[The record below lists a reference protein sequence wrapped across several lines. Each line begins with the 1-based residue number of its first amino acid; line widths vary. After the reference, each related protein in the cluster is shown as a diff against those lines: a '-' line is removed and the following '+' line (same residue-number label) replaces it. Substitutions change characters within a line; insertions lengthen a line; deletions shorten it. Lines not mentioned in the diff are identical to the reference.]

1 MQVPNIGAD
10 DYVIEARIGV
20 SECIRPYL
28 NVDRRAHARQTF
40 PVLCSQHAPTMRLT
54 RFLSLW
60 CDLAV
65 RKSALY
71 LVHGPDNC
79 NSFSRQVYLDYSAN
93 I

>member
-1 MQVPNIGAD
+1 
-10 DYVIEARIGV
+10 
-20 SECIRPYL
+20 
-28 NVDRRAHARQTF
+28 
-40 PVLCSQHAPTMRLT
+40 MRLT

-71 LVHGPDNC
+71 LVHGPDNFLGLLLEWTATRPHYILGSEHQ
-79 NSFSRQVYLDYSAN
+79 NLRNQRHNVK